1 MCVVRRNTAEL
12 DVWHLKAYVSWKT
25 EVYGVDV
32 VRGTSILLYIIY
44 WYPSL
49 RFLGSLSHPPHP
61 ETLVDRSAVCCQRY
75 SRFVFLGTYIH
86 KLLSRLHTEVFKDQF
101 LLSSPYCWSFKYTEK
116 IIWSNHFHT
125 LLLPSVLR
133 TWEQYTAWVTQSHHW
148 YQQCQQRLMKD
159 IKFLMSI
166 SPVYIEV

>member
-1 MCVVRRNTAEL
+1 M
-12 DVWHLKAYVSWKT
+12 HLKAYVSWKT
-25 EVYGVDV
+25 EVYGVHV
-32 VRGTSILLYIIY
+32 VRGTPYYTCTLFTDTRVSGF
-44 WYPSL
+44 WVPSPTHL
-49 RFLGSLSHPPHP
+49 TPRHRLIGQLCVVRGRFG
-61 ETLVDRSAVCCQRY
+61 
-75 SRFVFLGTYIH
+75 FFLGTYIH